1 MSDSS
6 RRGSVSSLERESPE
20 PGEASED
27 EPLHYQHYYPYS
39 YTHRVNIHP
48 CFPTATPMLPL
59 TYRINS
65 TEDVRIHFTYS
76 QILALP
82 PDLQIAP
89 SFQTQSHAE

>member
-39 YTHRVNIHP
+39 YTHRVNIRP
-48 CFPTATPMLPL
+48 CSPTATPMLPL
-59 TYRINS
+59 TYRININQFHIQPNFS
-65 TEDVRIHFTYS
+65 FASRSSNSS
-76 QILALP
+76 QLS
-82 PDLQIAP
+82 DTV
-89 SFQTQSHAE
+89 SC

>member
-39 YTHRVNIHP
+39 YTHRVNIRP

-59 TYRINS
+59 TYRIN
-65 TEDVRIHFTYS
+65 INFTYS